1 MPPSGADSGEHRDLH
16 GPHTAVPPTSPPS
29 VLPDSGE
36 NIPAREISNK
46 KKESDKCSH
55 SIPHKDYKKFTHGK
69 HIPEHAELQY
79 IKQQLIGQCLVHNR
93 FVMTLP
99 KDVQGDTED
108 LQLVAVEAYSRYK
121 FWYVDFEIVGPASY
135 RNAEAGRRS
144 TEARHPLQITS
155 ATLLISLIV
164 FTITPLPYL
173 ILAFTKLEHNVLY
186 RRWPRSELQG

>member
-1 MPPSGADSGEHRDLH
+1 VPPSGADSGEHRDLH

-144 TEARHPLQITS
+144 TALGLKS
-155 ATLLISLIV
+155 
-164 FTITPLPYL
+164 
-173 ILAFTKLEHNVLY
+173 
-186 RRWPRSELQG
+186 